1 MLVATLVNTLLT
13 GFTLVAASPSPL
25 LFGGSSDLPTYAP
38 GIGNATYDGKSK
50 CTFPAPQKGF
60 NPSKYVG
67 SLDKPAVWYQ
77 LASQFQF
84 FEVGCTCVYAKYGL
98 YSNGS
103 VSVENFCL
111 RNGSPSGV
119 NGTATPRPD
128 FGTGS
133 YTVSFGQPAGSCG
146 ADRPNYIVSKYYTDS
161 AGKYTAAVV
170 GSDSFDGWF
179 LLSKQ
184 RLVPR
189 ATIDSYLKDI
199 AAQGYDLS
207 KKYSITTQNATCPS
221 P

>member
-1 MLVATLVNTLLT
+1 MLASNLITALLS
-13 GFTLVAASPSPL
+13 FTLAAATPSPL
-25 LFGGSSDLPTYAP
+25 IFGGSSDLPKYPP
-38 GIGNATYDGKSK
+38 GIGSATYDGKSK
-50 CTFPAPQKGF
+50 CTFPQPQKGF

-67 SLDKPAVWYQ
+67 SLDTPAVWYQ

-103 VSVENFCL
+103 VAVENFCL
-111 RNGSPSGV
+111 RNGKPSGV

-179 LLSKQ
+179 LLSKE
-184 RLVPR
+184 RLVSR
-189 ATIDSYLKDI
+189 ARIDSYLKDI

-207 KKYSITTQNATCPS
+207 KQYSITTQNATCPS